1 MYSDNET
8 VDVAS
13 SDETEESDNEKED
26 NTAAVDSVDKCEVE
40 KPRLKSPSLS
50 EILLLGHNNLDFLS
64 ENSSRSDLYHL
75 DRGEKSSP
83 ALAVHEPASW
93 HVCAGIRTRS
103 TGLRIQKPSEI

>member
-26 NTAAVDSVDKCEVE
+26 NTAAVNSVDKCEVE

-64 ENSSRSDLYHL
+64 EIYNTAFSKVPKVTQYPSSFLSSYLS
-75 DRGEKSSP
+75 KS
-83 ALAVHEPASW
+83 
-93 HVCAGIRTRS
+93 T
-103 TGLRIQKPSEI
+103 

>member
-1 MYSDNET
+1 MFSDNET

-26 NTAAVDSVDKCEVE
+26 NTAAVSSVDKCEVE

-64 ENSSRSDLYHL
+64 EIYNTAFSKVPKVTQYPSPFLSSYLS
-75 DRGEKSSP
+75 KS
-83 ALAVHEPASW
+83 
-93 HVCAGIRTRS
+93 T
-103 TGLRIQKPSEI
+103 